1 MPCDRQKSF
10 GAPKHGVARV
20 SQRILDGFLGRLL
33 IEAAGLDKDLG
44 HLNVKER
51 YKQVL

>member
-10 GAPKHGVARV
+10 VAPKDGVAKV
-20 SQRILDGFLGRLL
+20 SQRSLGGVLGRLL